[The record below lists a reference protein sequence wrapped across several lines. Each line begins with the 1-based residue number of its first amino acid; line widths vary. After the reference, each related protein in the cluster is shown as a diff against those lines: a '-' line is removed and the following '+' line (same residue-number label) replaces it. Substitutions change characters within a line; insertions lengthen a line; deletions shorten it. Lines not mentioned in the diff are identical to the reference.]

1 MIRDIVAK
9 WPGATHDAHIWNNCK
24 FAKAFEDGSMK
35 GAWLLG
41 DSGYALKL
49 WLLTPILSPTTRAK
63 RKHNKAHKSTRCI
76 IERTYG
82 IWKMRFRCL
91 NTGLTVTPKRSLDVT
106 VAPAGLHNVCM
117 KKIPFEYD
125 ETEEDEEDLQLPQGQ
140 IDSDAGGRLRDQLVQ
155 NVFTF
160 Q

>member
-1 MIRDIVAK
+1 MGVKSQSFKAY
-9 WPGATHDAHIWNNCK
+9 PLSPNNQAP
-24 FAKAFEDGSMK
+24 FIEPSSNAFE
-35 GAWLLG
+35 
-41 DSGYALKL
+41 
-49 WLLTPILSPTTRAK
+49 
-63 RKHNKAHKSTRCI
+63 

-117 KKIPFEYD
+117 KKNPFEYD

-140 IDSDAGGRLRDQLVQ
+140 IDSDEGRRLRDQLVQ
-155 NVFTF
+155 NVFAF